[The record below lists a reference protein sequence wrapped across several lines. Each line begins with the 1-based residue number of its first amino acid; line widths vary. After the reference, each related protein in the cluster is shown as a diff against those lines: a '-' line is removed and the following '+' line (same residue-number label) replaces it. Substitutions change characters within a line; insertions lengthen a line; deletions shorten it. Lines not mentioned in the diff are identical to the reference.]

1 MQPEMVSHKK
11 FQENYNCTLIYINL
25 NCKLDTSAKLYNP
38 LNNSKCNG
46 NSNCISAFPSDSQS
60 TFILSS
66 QSSNLTLYRTL
77 STFTGPEICLGLYY
91 AAMAC
96 RIKYIV
102 FNFENHHWAGVQY
115 IIIHISQSERT
126 NNVFSAIHWDWDWD
140 WNMNE
145 WMNDWM

>member
-1 MQPEMVSHKK
+1 M
-11 FQENYNCTLIYINL
+11 

-46 NSNCISAFPSDSQS
+46 NSNCISAFPSESQS

-115 IIIHISQSERT
+115 IIIHISQSERA
-126 NNVFSAIHWDWDWD
+126 NVRTMYSPLYTGIGIGIEIW
-140 WNMNE
+140 MNE
-145 WMNDWM
+145 WMIECKRINEM